1 MKKLMVMLA
10 AMLASVS
17 ILCACGAQPQNE
29 QAVEEPVVSEEVSA
43 DEETE
48 TSDEEA
54 TEESDEEQTEEVS
67 DEEVSDETA
76 DDAEVDGA
84 DNEKLEVVGEGE
96 VQFVFEIVDAEGS
109 VTKMAVNT
117 DKKTVGEA
125 LVDNGLVEGEDS
137 EYGLYVKTVNGIT
150 ADYDVDQ
157 TYWAFYIDGEYA
169 MTGVDQTD
177 IEAGSTYSFK
187 VEK

>member
-67 DEEVSDETA
+67 DETA

-96 VQFVFEIVDAEGS
+96 VQFVFEIVDAEGN